1 MGLASILPDT
11 VELDRSRK
19 VQYRVLAAVPP
30 PPLFEIIAFSSSRA
44 AVGTGVLVSLT
55 GECVVAGTEGGSGE
69 PCLLLLLR
77 IVVGLELTATS

>member
-11 VELDRSRK
+11 VSDSRGGH
-19 VQYRVLAAVPP
+19 P

-44 AVGTGVLVSLT
+44 AVGTRVLVSLT

>member
-19 VQYRVLAAVPP
+19 VQYRILVAVT